1 VRVLTVSEKFTDYA
15 KQVETK
21 LRDAG
26 IRVTADLGPDK
37 VGAKVRLGAMD
48 KVPYLAVVGDKEVQ
62 AGTVAIRERGGA
74 DLGSLTLEAFIAR
87 VDQENRTRSLPKVS
101 E

>member
-1 VRVLTVSEKFTDYA
+1 MRN
-15 KQVETK
+15 
-21 LRDAG
+21 AG

-62 AGTVAIRERGGA
+62 AGAVAIRERGGA
-74 DLGSLTLEAFIAR
+74 DLGSMTVEAFIGR
-87 VDQENRTRSLPKVS
+87 LEQENRERTLPKTGP
-101 E
+101 